1 MRTGYLHDVVGASC
15 AAEGYGR
22 CKGRVQSFLGS
33 DVSPFTLQFRR
44 LLPVCISFLFFYAIA
59 NSCAAQTGSPL
70 CSNGN
75 NEFHATFGTQVGVT
89 VQSGKNEGLSER
101 ECEATLHWETKKLV
115 VAEHAAQID
124 LDMFGVDLKTD
135 GPVAAFQIKKTNDEC
150 CVSYQIYSLARP
162 PRLLRTITGGSSFAA
177 SDRDLDGRIEI
188 WTDDTAAVDGLDGLL
203 AAEMKY
209 PPTYVLRFEKGKLL
223 DSSSEFRDYFDDIVK
238 RVQGEIKPDFLDEF
252 KRSDGRLRGDLSSD
266 PSRLH
271 RLRVVKIQILEIVW
285 AYLYS
290 GREQEAWHSLTEMW
304 PAGDVER
311 IHLAVTKARASGM
324 LAHIDGVSTDSAGA
338 RKKEASIYNQSEVTP
353 AQPIYLWRSP
363 PAGPAGGIPLDTEVV
378 LDLVID
384 SAGKV
389 SSVKPVGGRGTA
401 DATLMSAAKDW
412 KFIPG
417 MRNGH
422 SVASRLRLITSVKR

>member
-1 MRTGYLHDVVGASC
+1 MTGRIMIPISFHS
-15 AAEGYGR
+15 EEYGR
-22 CKGRVQSFLGS
+22 CNGSVQSFFGS
-33 DVSPFTLQFRR
+33 DVSPFTLQLRR
-44 LLPVCISFLFFYAIA
+44 LLPLCTSLLFFYMIA
-59 NSCAAQTGSPL
+59 NCCAAQTRSPL

-75 NEFHATFGTQVGVT
+75 NEFHAIFRTRVGVT

-135 GPVAAFQIKKTNDEC
+135 GPVAAFQIRETTDEC

-177 SDRDLDGRIEI
+177 SDRYLDGRIEI
-188 WTDDTAAVDGLDGLL
+188 WTDDVAAVNGLDGLL
-203 AAEMKY
+203 AAEMEY
-209 PPTYVLRFEKGKLL
+209 PPTYVLRFEKGRLL

-238 RVQGEIKPDFLDEF
+238 RIQNEIKSDFLDEF
-252 KRSDGRLRGDLSSD
+252 KLSDGRLRGDLSSD
-266 PSRLH
+266 PSQLH

-290 GREQEAWHSLTEMW
+290 GREQEAWSTLTEMW

-311 IHLAVTKARASGM
+311 IRLAVMKARADGM
-324 LAHIDGVSTDSAGA
+324 LAHIDGVLTDRADS

-363 PAGPAGGIPLDTEVV
+363 PAGLAGNISLDTEVV

-389 SSVKPVGGRGTA
+389 SSVKLVGGGGTA
-401 DATLMSAAKDW
+401 DAGLISAAKDW